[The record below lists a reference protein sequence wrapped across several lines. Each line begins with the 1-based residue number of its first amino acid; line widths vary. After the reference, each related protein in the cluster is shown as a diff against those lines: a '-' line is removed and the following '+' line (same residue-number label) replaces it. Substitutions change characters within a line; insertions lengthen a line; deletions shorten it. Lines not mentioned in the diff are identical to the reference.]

1 MHYREGYSTCTAH
14 AEMTEDWM
22 TNIDSPKLVG
32 AVMLDFSAA
41 FD

>member
-1 MHYREGYSTCTAH
+1 
-14 AEMTEDWM
+14 MTDDWM

-41 FD
+41 FDWIDH